1 MAIQIPGNYGAVV
14 GVPVANHTKRA
25 AVRQWCICTPLQVVC
40 VACGSGEARYIQD
53 RVQGQSQGKPMTAS
67 LSHPR
72 APQRTLHALPSG
84 VAAAGAAAAL
94 RTQALRLVPQPEGLL
109 QVHTAPF
116 RGSVASV
123 LSQALR
129 SAGLGSRVLISQF
142 LKGGVE
148 QGPERM
154 PTLCG
159 RLQWLRPAI
168 EVCIDAPLPAADL
181 AAPALPDSEQ
191 CQAIVEVWELC
202 RTQLLGAGVDLMVL
216 DELGLAVHYGYLDLD
231 DVLLTLQQRPAQMDV
246 ILTGPA
252 IPEPLMAMADQV
264 TQLRRGL

>member
-1 MAIQIPGNYGAVV
+1 
-14 GVPVANHTKRA
+14 
-25 AVRQWCICTPLQVVC
+25 
-40 VACGSGEARYIQD
+40 
-53 RVQGQSQGKPMTAS
+53 MTAS

-72 APQRTLHALPSG
+72 AAQRSVHAMPSSST
-84 VAAAGAAAAL
+84 AAL
-94 RTQALRLVPQPEGLL
+94 RTPALRLVPQPEGLL

-142 LKGGVE
+142 LKGGVD
-148 QGPERM
+148 QGPEQI

-159 RLQWLRPAI
+159 RLQWLRPDIA
-168 EVCIDAPLPAADL
+168 VCIDAPVSAAIAADGDVPL
-181 AAPALPDSEQ
+181 Q
-191 CQAIVEVWELC
+191 RQAIVEVWELC
-202 RTQLLGAGVDLMVL
+202 RAQLLAATVDLMVL
-216 DELGLAVHYGYLDLD
+216 DELGLAISYGYLGLD
-231 DVLLTLQQRPAQMDV
+231 DVVATLQQRPAQMDV
-246 ILTGPA
+246 ILTGPS